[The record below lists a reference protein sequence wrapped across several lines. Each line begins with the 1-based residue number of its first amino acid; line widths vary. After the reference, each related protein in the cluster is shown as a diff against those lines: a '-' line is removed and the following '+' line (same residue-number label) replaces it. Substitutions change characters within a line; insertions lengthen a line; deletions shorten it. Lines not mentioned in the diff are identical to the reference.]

1 MLGTLYDYPK
11 RYLSTVKKILTI
23 ISLVLSTY
31 CCFAQETV
39 ERSRKLTPEVTE
51 KYQVLKSDYS
61 VMQGTYAAYLKKVL
75 VAAGNYNKSIKTG
88 TWTFFDAKG
97 KVVQRFNYDKHTLI
111 YEAPHDSTSRI
122 RYVVDDSLKNNPQ
135 FTRPVRIGGRYYGY
149 LPYINL
155 IKLPAYVSNLNDMTD
170 RATIELLITPL
181 GRLAEY
187 KLRISAI
194 GAVNHDDD
202 VVLNVNLNLLKDED
216 KIFLPATLNSNP
228 IAVSIIIPC
237 NFYRSDL
244 IRLP

>member
-1 MLGTLYDYPK
+1 M
-11 RYLSTVKKILTI
+11 
-23 ISLVLSTY
+23 
-31 CCFAQETV
+31 

-61 VMQGTYAAYLKKVL
+61 VMQGTYAAYLKKAL
-75 VAAGNYNKSIKTG
+75 VAAGNYNKNIKTG

-97 KVVQRFNYDKHTLI
+97 KVVQRYNYDKNTLI
-111 YEAPHDSTSRI
+111 YEAPHDSTLRV
-122 RYVVDDSLKNNPQ
+122 RYVVDDSLKNNPL

-155 IKLPAYVSNLNDMTD
+155 IKLPAYASNLDNLNY

-194 GAVNHDDD
+194 GALNRDDD
-202 VVLNVNLNLLKDED
+202 VVLNLNLNLLKDED
-216 KIFLPATLNSNP
+216 KVFLPATLNNNP
-228 IAVSIIIPC
+228 IPVRIVIPC
-237 NFYRSDL
+237 DFYRSDL